1 MDILTER
8 FSVYDFFNPII
19 AGMTFI
25 LAEGICSYS
34 FFTQQLL
41 ELFKGK
47 KTVDVQVLMIISVLI
62 AAYII
67 GAFLQGPVEWL
78 IDKGKH
84 YERDLVEECLGNT
97 EELFS
102 QTRRQFIINKAKD
115 YLKVSDEE
123 QWTEDKRKDYGK
135 TFYAHCIYYL
145 HINKLDGK
153 TERMRETQALSKL
166 LVGVFFLVPVISFI
180 IAIIEY
186 KTDNMNYNWLLTVSE
201 WAICLV
207 LSIGFYFRYKMATKN
222 RIIMTLSLYDAS
234 IDNATSNDIH

>member
-1 MDILTER
+1 MDNLTER

-25 LAEGICSYS
+25 LAQGICSYP

-41 ELFKGK
+41 ELFKGE
-47 KTVDVQVLMIISVLI
+47 KTVDVQILTFVGVLI
-62 AAYII
+62 VAYII
-67 GAFLQGPVEWL
+67 GAVLQGSVDWL
-78 IDKGKH
+78 VDEKKH
-84 YERDLVEECLGNT
+84 YERDLIDGCLGDK

-102 QTRRQFIINKAKD
+102 QTRRKFIINKAKA
-115 YLKVSDEE
+115 YLKVSDEQ
-123 QWTEDKRKDYGK
+123 QWGEDECKDYSK
-135 TFYAHCIYYL
+135 TFFAHCIYYL

-166 LVGVFFLVPVISFI
+166 LVGVFFIVPVISII
-180 IAIIEY
+180 IAIIGY
-186 KTDNMNYNWLLTVSE
+186 KPDSVNYNWLLTVTE

-222 RIIMTLSLYDAS
+222 RIAMTLSLYEAS
-234 IDNATSNDIH
+234 FEDATSK